1 MLSKQYSTLT
11 DITSKAKD
19 FTLIYRSKTI
29 FSNIVVNP
37 QSTVKMLESNF
48 MFHVS

>member
-1 MLSKQYSTLT
+1 MLSKQYSTVT

-29 FSNIVVNP
+29 FSNIAVNP
-37 QSTVKMLESNF
+37 QPTVKIFEKNF
-48 MFHVS
+48 TFHVS